1 MIFHRLHQIII
12 LLIYLSLSATSY
24 GYTFEHKIENYGLTF
39 AAHTVDQDHR
49 TSLILNSGKGIS
61 FPAEGFIMNF
71 DIKLRQELYTYGYI
85 LRVISH
91 NDQNLDLVS
100 YLYDSKISIIS
111 GSSHEKSQM
120 VYLADSMLIKKDQW
134 MPIQIQFFPNS
145 AKIKING
152 KNIYL
157 SHSFRDFNDVQI
169 IFGASNLG
177 RFFSG
182 DVAPMSIRNLSLQSL
197 QGKTFYY
204 WKLDRS
210 SKTTNNFV
218 YDSISDL
225 PAYVKNG
232 KWEIDKHYHWQRVTS
247 FEIDYKNPQLAF
259 DEIKG
264 NFFVASDKKL
274 YTYNVNNKTLDT
286 LSFKGAPFLG
296 VSSQMLFHP
305 LKKTL
310 LSYNIYHNKLNWF
323 NPTTSSWSVNQ
334 KITVDDNQHHNRFFD
349 KDHDKLYLYGG
360 YGRHQY
366 SGALYEYNLKDNFK
380 WSQMNLD
387 TLISPRYL
395 SALGKYSDNKLL
407 VLGGYGS
414 HSGKQEDFPQNF
426 YDLYLLNL
434 NTGTCKKLWE
444 MNHTDEHFV
453 MGNSAIVDTLTN
465 SIYALTYRNDCY
477 NTAIYLSQFLIK
489 TNRPIRQIVSDS
501 ILYKF
506 RDIYSYCD
514 LFYHPNDTSLYAVIL
529 EPSKNESS
537 LCRIYKLAFPPLIP
551 TKTSNIENKSDKW
564 GYLTGI
570 TIFILILLMLH
581 WRKKRQQVKKLPETK
596 TLNNLSLA
604 EKLEHIPLEITT
616 QKINRKEVKST
627 IFLVGGFQVFD
638 SLGQDITGDFTPTLK
653 HLFLFLLLNSIKN
666 EKGVTSQRLDE
677 TFWFD
682 MSKTSAANN
691 RSVNI
696 RKLRLLASKIGDIT
710 IVHKNGYWFL
720 ELGTNVTCDYYHI
733 SALLEDLKN
742 RKQENLSIDK
752 EKLELL
758 LTWSSPGSLLPN
770 INIEWLDEY
779 KSDYYVNITD
789 TLLEIATLD
798 SIKDDP
804 RLLFRIVDVI
814 LAIDCIDEDAIRLKC
829 TLLYKMGH
837 KGLSKQC
844 YDKFCSDYERILNT
858 PPEFSYEEFVY

>member
-120 VYLADSMLIKKDQW
+120 VYLADSMLIRKDQW

-551 TKTSNIENKSDKW
+551 TKTSYIESAPFKSSMERWKHQQAYRWGDFIW
-564 GYLTGI
+564 GYQVEGRFENMDQVNTFPIQNGDTGN
-570 TIFILILLMLH
+570 L
-581 WRKKRQQVKKLPETK
+581 KELP
-596 TLNNLSLA
+596 
-604 EKLEHIPLEITT
+604 
-616 QKINRKEVKST
+616 
-627 IFLVGGFQVFD
+627 
-638 SLGQDITGDFTPTLK
+638 GDFVLKDVNGDGVINDMDKVPLFWSGTPLLHYGLNLQASWK
-653 HLFLFLLLNSIKN
+653 NFDFYMLFQGSAMYTVQFDEVYAKMLCFKGGNTPEYFYDRWHREDPYDENSAWI
-666 EKGVTSQRLDE
+666 
-677 TFWFD
+677 
-682 MSKTSAANN
+682 
-691 RSVNI
+691 
-696 RKLRLLASKIGDIT
+696 
-710 IVHKNGYWFL
+710 
-720 ELGTNVTCDYYHI
+720 
-733 SALLEDLKN
+733 
-742 RKQENLSIDK
+742 
-752 EKLELL
+752 
-758 LTWSSPGSLLPN
+758 PG
-770 INIEWLDEY
+770 EW
-779 KSDYYVNITD
+779 
-789 TLLEIATLD
+789 
-798 SIKDDP
+798 P
-804 RLLFRIVDVI
+804 
-814 LAIDCIDEDAIRLKC
+814 AIRLEQDMGS
-829 TLLYKMGH
+829 LYTRDTDVWRKNASYLRLKTIEIGYTFKQKFLKDMGLGDLRVYVNGNNLFTICNSFV
-837 KGLSKQC
+837 KPFDPEKIEGNYSAGLNYPLSKI
-844 YDKFCSDYERILNT
+844 FNVGFTLN
-858 PPEFSYEEFVY
+858 F

>member
-1 MIFHRLHQIII
+1 MIFYRFHQIIL
-12 LLIYLSLSATSY
+12 LLICLLLSVTSH
-24 GYTFEHKIENYGLTF
+24 GYAFEHKIENYGLMF

-49 TSLILNSGKGIS
+49 TSLNLNSGKGMS
-61 FPAEGFIMNF
+61 FPQEGFIMSF
-71 DIKLRQELYTYGYI
+71 DIKLRNELYTYGYI
-85 LRVISH
+85 VRIISH
-91 NDQNLDLVS
+91 NDQNVDLVS
-100 YLYDSKISIIS
+100 YLYDSKISVIS
-111 GSSHEKSQM
+111 GSEHEKSQM
-120 VYLADSMLIKKDQW
+120 EYLVDSMLIKKDQW
-134 MPIQIQFFPNS
+134 MPIQIQFLPSS

-152 KNIYL
+152 KNISI
-157 SHSFRDFNDVQI
+157 SHSFRDFDDVQI
-169 IFGASNLG
+169 VFGASNLG

-197 QGKTFYY
+197 QGKAFYY
-204 WKLDRS
+204 WRLDRN
-210 SKTTNNFV
+210 SKTTDNLV
-218 YDSISDL
+218 YDSISAL
-225 PAYVKNG
+225 PACVKNG
-232 KWEIDKHYHWQRVTS
+232 KWEIDKHYHWRMVTS

-264 NFFVASDKKL
+264 VFFVASDKKL

-286 LSFKGAPFLG
+286 LSFKGSPFLG

-310 LSYNIYHNKLNWF
+310 FSYNIYHDKLNWF
-323 NPTTSSWSVNQ
+323 NPTTLSWSVNK

-349 KDHDKLYLYGG
+349 KDKLYLYGG

-366 SGALYEYNLKDNFK
+366 SGILYEYNLKDSLK
-380 WSQMNLD
+380 WSQIDLD

-395 SALGKYSDNKLL
+395 SALGKYSNDKLL

-414 HSGKQEDFPQNF
+414 SSGKQEDFPQNF

-434 NTGTCKKLWE
+434 NTGTCKKMWE
-444 MNHTDEHFV
+444 MEHTDEHFV

-489 TNRPIRQIVSDS
+489 TNTPVRQIVSDS

-514 LFYHPNDTSLYAVIL
+514 LFYHSNDASLYAVIL
-529 EPSKNESS
+529 EPSQNESS
-537 LCRIYKLAFPPLIP
+537 LCRIYKLAFPPLIL
-551 TKTSNIENKSDKW
+551 TTTSDIENKSDKW
-564 GYLTGI
+564 GYVIGVTV
-570 TIFILILLMLH
+570 FILLFLIFS
-581 WRKKRQQVKKLPETK
+581 WKKSQQVKKLRKVKVP
-596 TLNNLSLA
+596 NNLPLTEEIGHVSL
-604 EKLEHIPLEITT
+604 ETVTP
-616 QKINRKEVKST
+616 KINRKEVKST
-627 IFLVGGFQVFD
+627 VFLVGGFQVFD
-638 SLGQDITGDFTPTLK
+638 SLGQDITGNFTPTLK
-653 HLFLFLLLNSIKN
+653 QLFLFLLLNSIKN

-682 MSKTSAANN
+682 MSKASAANN

-720 ELGTNVTCDYYHI
+720 KLGTNVTCDYYHI
-733 SALLEDLKN
+733 SALLKELKN
-742 RKQENLSIDK
+742 RRQENLSIDK

-779 KSDYYVNITD
+779 KSDYYMNITD
-789 TLLEIATLD
+789 TLLDIATLD

-814 LAIDCIDEDAIRLKC
+814 LAIDSIDEDAIRLKC

-858 PPEFSYEEFVY
+858 SPEFSYEEFVR